1 MQNRGFWLRWA
12 LWGASCLGCERALG
26 QSNDAFGFRA
36 ETGFLILHSEAIAPI
51 GSAAPWGVGIDYAR
65 ELDPDVHYP
74 NCLCFPRMGFSLS
87 YHNLDKPGILGSS
100 FPLYGFLEPHYRLSG
115 PWFFHLRGGMGFAYQ
130 TTPYDLETNPLN
142 LSYSLYLNTF
152 VQLGAGV
159 SYRPEAHWSASLS
172 ALYNHSSNGGIQE
185 PNKGLNYPT
194 LALGVEYSL
203 KPRVFKSKTELNT
216 SPPPPKRLWTLE
228 AFAAGKAI
236 DETRVTYAVYG
247 LEASYLYQFSRVSAW
262 DAGIELLRNAA
273 YEQVLDNAGTPSNH
287 FEASLLAGHAFVMGK
302 FTFSQQAG
310 VYLYRD
316 YAPTPDW
323 FQRYGVNYYF
333 WKNLS
338 LGANIRVHGHV
349 AEFLDVRLG
358 WGF

>member
-1 MQNRGFWLRWA
+1 
-12 LWGASCLGCERALG
+12 
-26 QSNDAFGFRA
+26 
-36 ETGFLILHSEAIAPI
+36 
-51 GSAAPWGVGIDYAR
+51 
-65 ELDPDVHYP
+65 
-74 NCLCFPRMGFSLS
+74 
-87 YHNLDKPGILGSS
+87 
-100 FPLYGFLEPHYRLSG
+100 
-115 PWFFHLRGGMGFAYQ
+115 
-130 TTPYDLETNPLN
+130 
-142 LSYSLYLNTF
+142 LNTF